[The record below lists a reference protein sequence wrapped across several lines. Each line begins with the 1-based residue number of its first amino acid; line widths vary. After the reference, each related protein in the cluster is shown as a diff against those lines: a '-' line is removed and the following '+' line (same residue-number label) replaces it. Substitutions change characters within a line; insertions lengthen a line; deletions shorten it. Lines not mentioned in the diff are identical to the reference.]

1 VAPHLAFPST
11 LNRNSQGVRLGP
23 SSLRIR
29 RNCGATV
36 RSFHRLHTHRA
47 ARSEASGSRHSTIS
61 ITSSGSTDK
70 DAASAPAPE
79 GRCAAGEAAPFF
91 QEKHCSAA
99 SSSSSASGER
109 RRGAAAEIISSQ
121 AQTRHPPAPRGSL
134 RQLLLLRKRRS
145 SSRFASGAASGGS
158 ARSRAER
165 LLLPDLCSAP
175 RGMVRW

>member
-1 VAPHLAFPST
+1 
-11 LNRNSQGVRLGP
+11 VRLGP
-23 SSLRIR
+23 SSRRIR

-36 RSFHRLHTHRA
+36 RSLHRLHTHRA
-47 ARSEASGSRHSTIS
+47 ARSEVSGSWHSTIS

-70 DAASAPAPE
+70 DTASAVSAPAPD
-79 GRCAAGEAAPFF
+79 GRCTAGEAAPLF
-91 QEKHCSAA
+91 QEKHCTAV
-99 SSSSSASGER
+99 SSSSSGSSSASGGR
-109 RRGAAAEIISSQ
+109 RRGADAEIISSQ

-134 RQLLLLRKRRS
+134 RQLLLLRKRRRRS